1 MIRRS
6 VFLGACLVVGVLAAP
21 ACKRKTEG
29 AEKPGTAVLTS
40 SALRE
45 SIEDASR
52 RVSFARCEKEMAC
65 SGLTRWTRDTNEAE
79 CIDRVK
85 VETMKEVNVQA
96 CPRGIDHERLVD
108 CVAAIERMG
117 CDDPVGRL
125 MELED
130 CRQRRLC
137 VSAPAR

>member
-1 MIRRS
+1 MNRRS
-6 VFLGACLVVGVLAAP
+6 VVVSVVAITALVAAHG
-21 ACKRKTEG
+21 CKRK
-29 AEKPGTAVLTS
+29 ADEKAGTAVLTS

-45 SIEDASR
+45 SIDDASR

-65 SGLTRWTRDTNEAE
+65 AGLTSWTRDTNEAE

-85 VETMKEVNVQA
+85 VETTKEVNAEA
-96 CPRGIDHERLVD
+96 CPHGIDHERLID

-137 VSAPAR
+137 VSGRSP